1 MRTINGCCLW
11 AKTGIGGTAA
21 AVGLTTAGGA
31 AGAAILQAAGWTA
44 GGAPILTLATVAA
57 ATAVGSSIV
66 LGSLICCGSGISVL
80 SGRNIRLR
88 SNTGGAVALGGGVLS
103 GDAVVGAGSAALGA
117 YILGAT
123 PLQVGYT
130 AAAVGTGGGVFCA
143 GFTVIGCALT
153 CAGGFALCCK
163 EERNEPMPSRIG
175 MIFRD
180 RTSFSARP
188 ASIPGEPIN
197 SNSEPPVSNVVY
209 AVSLD
214 ANGRPTGEAVP
225 VYDRNQL
232 QVTIPQ
238 LTALMT
244 RVTAEFVQPQAP
256 STLSMK

>member
-1 MRTINGCCLW
+1 MRVINGCCLW
-11 AKTGIGGTAA
+11 AKMGIGGTAA

-66 LGSLICCGSGISVL
+66 LGSLICCGSGIAVL
-80 SGRNIRLR
+80 SDRNIRLR
-88 SNTGGAVALGGGVLS
+88 SNAGGTVALGGGMLS
-103 GDAVVGAGSAALGA
+103 SDAVVGAGSAALGA

-163 EERNEPMPSRIG
+163 EEQNEPMPSRIRVPL
-175 MIFRD
+175 RD
-180 RTSFSARP
+180 RISFSARP
-188 ASIPGEPIN
+188 ASVPGEPIN
-197 SNSEPPVSNVVY
+197 SEQPVSNVVY

-214 ANGRPTGEAVP
+214 ADGRPNREAVP
-225 VYDRNQL
+225 VYDSNRL

-238 LTALMT
+238 LNALMKC
-244 RVTAEFVQPQAP
+244 VTEKLVQPQAP